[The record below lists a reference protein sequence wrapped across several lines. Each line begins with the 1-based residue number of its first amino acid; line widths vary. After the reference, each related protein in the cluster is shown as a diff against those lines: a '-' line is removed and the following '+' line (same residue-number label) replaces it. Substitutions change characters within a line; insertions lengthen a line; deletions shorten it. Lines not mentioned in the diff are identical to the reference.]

1 MHLLFENWRLF
12 LNETLVL
19 KPGDNGWDKYAQ
31 LVGEAYLAAPN
42 LEERAIPHF
51 QAMIPFTQKMFKR
64 ISGKVG
70 IEMVPYHPYESAE
83 ELRQDVKKSKRMKVA
98 TIDAEHGIFDVD
110 TNAKFRAIHDYLS
123 HVTALKSRGTEFTLQ
138 GELQAYNVHLKTA
151 PPKAVPAL
159 FTEIVGQ
166 VCAYYANGNKFAE
179 QKICLLDGFDYYKIG
194 KVDGYQVVNKELV
207 KL

>member
-194 KVDGYQVVNKELV
+194 KVDGYQIVNKELV